1 MEANQPTPALI
12 ARGPING
19 VRSPELGDC
28 DNGADDD
35 GDGFT
40 DGDDPGCQDGNE
52 LEGSVDPVA

>member
-40 DGDDPGCQDGNE
+40 DGDDPGCQIDTF
-52 LEGSVDPVA
+52 EGAA